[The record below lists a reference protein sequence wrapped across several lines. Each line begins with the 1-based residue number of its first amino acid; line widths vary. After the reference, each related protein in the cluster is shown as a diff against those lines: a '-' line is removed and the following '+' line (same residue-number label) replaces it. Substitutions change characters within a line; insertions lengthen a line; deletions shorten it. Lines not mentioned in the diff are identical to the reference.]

1 MDTLGRTVTAMR
13 YPLLA
18 TQLYGQP
25 LLLDP
30 EKAAVIESVF
40 RAYAGGKLPE
50 ASGEAAPVPM
60 AAAYASPRFVDKP
73 YVVTDAGVAVIPV
86 IGTLV
91 HRGSQMDAMSG
102 LASYKLLESQ
112 IDAAAADPD
121 VRGILLE
128 IDSRGGQADGAF
140 ALGEKIRAVAK
151 PTRASVN
158 ETALS
163 GGYLIAAAADSIT
176 VTPTG
181 RVGSI
186 GVIVLHRDQSAANT
200 KAGVSYTAIYAGA
213 KKNDGTPHAPLTGS
227 ALADTQEMVFALRDH
242 FVDYI
247 AAMRG
252 MDAQDVSETEAGVF
266 SGKSAVNIGLVDA
279 VMSFNDS
286 LAEFEAQVSKPAG
299 FTNGGSR
306 QLPKGVMTMSKEEA
320 QAAATLSAEQL
331 TAQAAKET
339 LEARGAGATEMQARI
354 RDIQTCE
361 QAKGREQLASHL
373 AFNTSMGVEEAKGI
387 LAAAPQA
394 GAATAANPLAAGMAA
409 VTNPNVGA
417 DAAVQAADPQAAGN
431 LWERSNQ
438 KLHRV
443 K

>member
-1 MDTLGRTVTAMR
+1 MR

-40 RAYAGGKLPE
+40 RAYAGGKIPE
-50 ASGEAAPVPM
+50 ASGEVAPVPM
-60 AAAYASPRFVDKP
+60 AAAYASARFADKP

-102 LASYKLLESQ
+102 LASYTLLESQ

-140 ALGEKIRAVAK
+140 ALGEKIRAVEK
-151 PTRASVN
+151 PVRASVN

-186 GVIVLHRDQSAANT
+186 GVIVLHRDQSGANT
-200 KAGVSYTAIYAGA
+200 KAGVTYTAIYAGA

-227 ALADTQEMVFALRDH
+227 ALADTQEMVYALRDH
-242 FVDYI
+242 FVDYV
-247 AAMRG
+247 ASMRG
-252 MDAQDVSETEAGVF
+252 IDAQDVRDTEAGIF
-266 SGKSAVNIGLVDA
+266 SGKSAVNIGLADA

-306 QLPKGVMTMSKEEA
+306 QLPKGVMTMSKEA

-331 TAQAAKET
+331 AAQAAKET
-339 LEARGAGATEMQARI
+339 LEARGAGAAEMQARI

-373 AFNTSMGVEEAKGI
+373 AFSTSMSVEEAKGI

-394 GAATAANPLAAGMAA
+394 GASTAANPLAAGMAA

-417 DAAVQAADPQAAGN
+417 DAAASAADAQASARD
-431 LWERSNQ
+431 LWNRSNK
-438 KLHRV
+438 KLCVV

>member
-1 MDTLGRTVTAMR
+1 MR

-40 RAYAGGKLPE
+40 RAYAGGKMPE

-60 AAAYASPRFVDKP
+60 AAAYASPRFADKP
-73 YVVTDAGVAVIPV
+73 YVVTEAGVAVIPV

-102 LASYKLLESQ
+102 LASYTLLESQ
-112 IDAAAADPD
+112 IDAAASDAD

-140 ALGEKIRAVAK
+140 ALGEKIRAVEK
-151 PTRASVN
+151 PVRASVN

-176 VTPTG
+176 VTQTG

-186 GVIVLHRDQSAANT
+186 GVIVLHRDQSGANS

-227 ALADTQEMVFALRDH
+227 ALADTQEMVYALRDH
-242 FVDYI
+242 FVDYV
-247 AAMRG
+247 ATMRG
-252 MDAQDVSETEAGVF
+252 MDAQDVRDTEAGIF
-266 SGKSAVNIGLVDA
+266 SGKSAVNIGLADA

-306 QLPKGVMTMSKEEA
+306 QLPKGVMTMSNEA
-320 QAAATLSAEQL
+320 QAAATLSADQL
-331 TAQAAKET
+331 AAQAA
-339 LEARGAGATEMQARI
+339 EARGAGATEMQARI
-354 RDIQTCE
+354 RDIQTCD

-394 GAATAANPLAAGMAA
+394 GAQTAANPLAAGMAA
-409 VTNPNVGA
+409 VTNPAVGT
-417 DAAVQAADPQAAGN
+417 DVSTQSADPQAASTG

-438 KLHRV
+438 KLHCV